1 MSFLEK
7 LLYFT
12 LSAGTFA
19 VALIIHYYLAKPAPA
34 DRTKLRSSSPSELT
48 TSSTTRRKM
57 SYKPRGVLA
66 RTVYEKVHN
75 DQYLDGFDMKLVCI
89 LLFRA
94 PKIIYLII

>member
-19 VALIIHYYLAKPAPA
+19 VALIIHYYLAKPAT
-34 DRTKLRSSSPSELT
+34 DRTRSQPPPLSPELT
-48 TSSTTRRKM
+48 TSSSTRTRRKM

-75 DQYLDGFDMKLVCI
+75 DQYLDGFDMKLVFKDI
-89 LLFRA
+89 
-94 PKIIYLII
+94 